1 MNVKPGIKQFWA
13 LFLYP
18 ESRMISILINRW
30 IGHRWQLI
38 FVAIFVCCSS
48 FNAQTNKKIG
58 YANFNEILL
67 QMKEY
72 DSLNL
77 EYNQYVHSFEEEIKS
92 LSNVLRAKS
101 EQMDTIQNA
110 YRIQK
115 LKQEHQEL
123 TAMLTELKGTAKS
136 KSKTKREVLFKN
148 LYEQM
153 SNAKD
158 KIIQDYGYDYIY
170 DSGKTKIPPIL
181 NAEDVT
187 NKLKEELGI

>member
-1 MNVKPGIKQFWA
+1 
-13 LFLYP
+13 
-18 ESRMISILINRW
+18 
-30 IGHRWQLI
+30 
-38 FVAIFVCCSS
+38 
-48 FNAQTNKKIG
+48 
-58 YANFNEILL
+58 
-67 QMKEY
+67 MKEY

-101 EQMDTIQNA
+101 EQMDTIQNS

-123 TAMLTELKGTAKS
+123 TAMLTELKGTAIS
-136 KSKTKREVLFKN
+136 KSKTKREFLFKN

>member
-1 MNVKPGIKQFWA
+1 M
-13 LFLYP
+13 YP
-18 ESRMISILINRW
+18 ESEMISIVTNRLN
-30 IGHRWQLI
+30 GCGWQLL
-38 FVAIFVCCSS
+38 FVAIFFCCSN

-58 YANFNEILL
+58 YASFNELLL
-67 QMKEY
+67 QLKGY

-77 EYNQYVHSFEEEIKS
+77 EYNKYVHSFEKEISS
-92 LSNVLRAKS
+92 LSKVLHSKS
-101 EQMDTIQNA
+101 EQIDTIQDP

-136 KSKTKREVLFKN
+136 KSKTKRESLFKD
-148 LYEQM
+148 LYQKM
-153 SNAKD
+153 ANAKD
-158 KIIQDYGYDYIY
+158 TVMKNFGYDYIY

-187 NKLKEELGI
+187 DKLKVELGI

>member
-1 MNVKPGIKQFWA
+1 MSMRHISRFLNFHFTSIRNIISAFNQQGEESIIQCTKP
-13 LFLYP
+13 
-18 ESRMISILINRW
+18 
-30 IGHRWQLI
+30 
-38 FVAIFVCCSS
+38 
-48 FNAQTNKKIG
+48 
-58 YANFNEILL
+58 
-67 QMKEY
+67 
-72 DSLNL
+72 
-77 EYNQYVHSFEEEIKS
+77 
-92 LSNVLRAKS
+92 
-101 EQMDTIQNA
+101 IQ
-110 YRIQK
+110 IQK

-136 KSKTKREVLFKN
+136 KSKTKREFLFKN

>member
-1 MNVKPGIKQFWA
+1 
-13 LFLYP
+13 
-18 ESRMISILINRW
+18 MISILANRLN
-30 IGHRWQLI
+30 GLRWQLI
-38 FVAIFVCCSS
+38 FIAIIGCYSS

-101 EQMDTIQNA
+101 EQMDTIQNS

-136 KSKTKREVLFKN
+136 KSKTKREFLFKN

-181 NAEDVT
+181 NTEDVT